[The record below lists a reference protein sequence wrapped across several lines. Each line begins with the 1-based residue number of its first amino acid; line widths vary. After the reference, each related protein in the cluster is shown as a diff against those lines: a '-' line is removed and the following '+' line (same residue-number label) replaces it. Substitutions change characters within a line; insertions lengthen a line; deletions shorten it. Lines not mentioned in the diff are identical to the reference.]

1 MPRLKL
7 IALISQIASKNT
19 AWITDLKLQSHL
31 EKGEVTLDL
40 HITSARMD
48 NITQLLYALKN
59 EPSLQI
65 IDENIESSAQMLD
78 KDMLDRSA
86 QHALDSSTPNQN
98 TLNQNA
104 LDQNALNQNALDKDD
119 LPNAKITLKLLYA

>member
-1 MPRLKL
+1 M
-7 IALISQIASKNT
+7 
-19 AWITDLKLQSHL
+19 
-31 EKGEVTLDL
+31 TLDL